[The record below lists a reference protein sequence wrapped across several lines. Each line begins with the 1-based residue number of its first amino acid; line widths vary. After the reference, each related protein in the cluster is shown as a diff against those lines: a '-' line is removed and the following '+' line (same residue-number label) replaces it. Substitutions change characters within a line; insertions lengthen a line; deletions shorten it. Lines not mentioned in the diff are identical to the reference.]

1 MEAARLGSHLVVHLN
16 KLGRNIEALKKRAP
30 ENNILF
36 MVKADGY
43 GHGLIEIVKY
53 AFQNHGVKEFGVAS
67 LNEAMT
73 LRRHLP
79 DLSFEVYV
87 FSDLQFFEKDLIQLY
102 LDNRLIPV
110 ISHRDDLR
118 TLLENPELAHL
129 PLCLKF
135 NTGMNRLGFSHE
147 NVDEVIGELKKAGR
161 TKVFHL
167 MSHLA
172 NASMPMESNNRNV
185 WQRERF
191 ASIKESFQKAGVE
204 VERTSLG
211 NSGAL
216 EQDFC
221 REETHIRPG
230 LMLFGPTSLAPQ
242 HKDKGWWQ
250 GEVISELKTKIINTF
265 SVKKGDPLGYSSI
278 PAPDEGEVA
287 IIALGYGDGLS
298 TRFHG
303 ATLYHK
309 GAAGKICARVCM
321 DMTYVLFP
329 KGTEIKR
336 GEEFK
341 VWDGDSEKFMNLSY
355 ETKTLPYELVIALT
369 TRVPRIYHID

>member
-16 KLGRNIEALKKRAP
+16 RLRNNIEALKKRSAS
-30 ENNILF
+30 NKILF

-43 GHGLIEIVKY
+43 GHGLVEVVKFAY
-53 AFQNHGVKEFGVAS
+53 QDQGISEFGVAT
-67 LNEAMT
+67 LGEAMT
-73 LRRHLP
+73 LRRHLA
-79 DLSFEVYV
+79 DLPFEIYV
-87 FSDLQFFEKDLIQLY
+87 FSDLQFFQPELVELY
-102 LDNRLIPV
+102 LENRLIPV
-110 ISHRDDLR
+110 ISHEDDLK
-118 TLLENPELAHL
+118 TLLEEPKFKNI

-135 NTGMNRLGFSHE
+135 NTGMNRLGLSLE
-147 NVDEVIGELKKAGR
+147 RVDYVIDSLKKAGHK
-161 TKVFHL
+161 KVFHL

-172 NASMPMESNNRNV
+172 NASMAMESNNRNI
-185 WQRERF
+185 WQREKF
-191 ASIKESFQKAGVE
+191 EVLKGQFKSSGIE
-204 VERTSLG
+204 VEYTSLG

-242 HKDKGWWQ
+242 HKEKGWWQ
-250 GEVISELKTKIINTF
+250 GEVISELKTKVINTF
-265 SVKKGDPLGYSSI
+265 SVKKGDPLGYGST
-278 PAPDEGEVA
+278 PAPAAGVVA

-298 TRFHG
+298 TRFQG

-309 GAAGKICARVCM
+309 GVAGKICARVCM

-329 KGTEIKR
+329 PETKIKR
-336 GEEFK
+336 GEEFV
-341 VWDGDSEKFMNLSY
+341 VWGGDREKFMELAH

-369 TRVPRIYHID
+369 PRVPRLYEM